1 MAEYGEGSMLH
12 LTGVWQGRYT
22 YPHHMPPV
30 SFVATLIE
38 TATRLSGST
47 HEPGGSLGL
56 SDAIA
61 YATLVGSRQGSKVD
75 FIKTYSN
82 GGSEGSL
89 PIAYSGVLNLDAT
102 EIAGTWRIP
111 GYWSGNFLMI
121 RSAGKAVH
129 AKRKAVQRI

>member
-47 HEPGGSLGL
+47 VPRDRCRSH
-56 SDAIA
+56 IA
-61 YATLVGSRQGSKVD
+61 VS
-75 FIKTYSN
+75 
-82 GGSEGSL
+82 
-89 PIAYSGVLNLDAT
+89 
-102 EIAGTWRIP
+102 
-111 GYWSGNFLMI
+111 
-121 RSAGKAVH
+121 
-129 AKRKAVQRI
+129 